1 MVFLKEFFKKVNF
14 EKIQQTTKN
23 HEKLPSMQRVYDFS
37 LQETWDLENLLNECT
52 VPSQP
57 QGRVKV
63 IPHLLEALDNLRFA
77 QLQDDVDNGNRLI

>member
-1 MVFLKEFFKKVNF
+1 MERVNVF
-14 EKIQQTTKN
+14 
-23 HEKLPSMQRVYDFS
+23 FS

>member
-1 MVFLKEFFKKVNF
+1 MVFLKEIF
-14 EKIQQTTKN
+14 EKKIADDKKN
-23 HEKLPSMQRVYDFS
+23 CETLPNMERVNVFFS